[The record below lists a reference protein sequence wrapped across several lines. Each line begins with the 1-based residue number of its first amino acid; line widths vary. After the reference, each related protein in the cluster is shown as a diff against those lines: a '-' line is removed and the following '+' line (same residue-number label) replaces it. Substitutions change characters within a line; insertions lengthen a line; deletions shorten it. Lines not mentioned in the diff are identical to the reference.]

1 LRDDSSFPLDG
12 DFGDTRAGVAV
23 KLRGGSRNQESR
35 VNLNTTPQFA
45 IADAV
50 RVARD
55 IYGLSAAVSALP
67 SERDQ
72 NFALESAAGEKYVLK
87 IAKSDEDRAV
97 LELQNAALE
106 HVARRAPDLALPR
119 LIPAFSGEH
128 LVRITNAQGTPYFVR
143 LLTWVD
149 GEVFVRAL
157 PHDPAL
163 LASLGAVLAELDA
176 ALQDFS
182 HPAMNRELY
191 WDVKRADLALTHL
204 SLLTP
209 EQQPI
214 VRHFMHAWEG
224 VEWRPLRHSLIH
236 GDANDYNVLVRSG
249 RAVGLLDFGD
259 MVHSAV
265 VCDLA
270 IALAYALLDQP
281 DPLSAAVPIIR
292 AYHARLALT
301 DCEIAALYPLM
312 TARLCMSLCY
322 AAYNAQ
328 VKRGD
333 AYQLVTA
340 GPAWVLLQHLV
351 AIPEDTVHSLFRR
364 ATESL

>member
-1 LRDDSSFPLDG
+1 M
-12 DFGDTRAGVAV
+12 
-23 KLRGGSRNQESR
+23 
-35 VNLNTTPQFA
+35 TPKFA

-50 RVARD
+50 RFARD
-55 IYGLSAAVSALP
+55 IYGLGVAASMLP

-72 NFALESAAGEKYVLK
+72 NFALETAAGEKYVLK
-87 IAKSDEDRAV
+87 IANADEDRSV
-97 LELQNAALE
+97 LGLQNAALA
-106 HVARRAPDLALPR
+106 HVARRAPGLALAR
-119 LIPAFSGEH
+119 LIPTFSGEE
-128 LVRITNAQGTPYFVR
+128 LATIRSAQGKPYFMR
-143 LLTWVD
+143 LLTWVE

-157 PHDPAL
+157 PHGPAL
-163 LASLGAVLAELDA
+163 LASLGAVLAELDE
-176 ALQDFS
+176 ALQEFS
-182 HPAMNRELY
+182 HPAMHRELY
-191 WDVKRADLALTHL
+191 CDVKRADLALTHL
-204 SLLTP
+204 SLLTS

-214 VRHFMHAWEG
+214 VRQIMHSWVG
-224 VEWRPLRHSLIH
+224 VEWKALRHSLIH
-236 GDANDYNVLVRSG
+236 GDANDYNVLVRAG

-259 MVHSAV
+259 MVYSAV

-292 AYHARLALT
+292 AYHARFTLT
-301 DCEIAALYPLM
+301 ECEIAALYPLM

-340 GPAWVLLQHLV
+340 GPAWMLLQHLV
-351 AIPEDTVHSLFRR
+351 AIPEATVHNLFHR
-364 ATESL
+364 ATETL

>member
-1 LRDDSSFPLDG
+1 MFPLPAIR
-12 DFGDTRAGVAV
+12 TRD
-23 KLRGGSRNQESR
+23 R
-35 VNLNTTPQFA
+35 VTPDTTPNFA
-45 IADAV
+45 LADAV
-50 RVARD
+50 RFARD
-55 IYGLSAAVSALP
+55 IYGLGVAASMLP

-72 NFALESAAGEKYVLK
+72 NFALETAAGEKYVLK
-87 IAKSDEDRAV
+87 IANSDEDRSV

-106 HVARRAPDLALPR
+106 HAALRAPDLALAR
-119 LIPAFSGEH
+119 LIPACSGED
-128 LVRITNAQGTPYFVR
+128 LVTIRNVQGKLYFVR
-143 LLTWVD
+143 LLSWVD

-163 LASLGAVLAELDA
+163 LASLGAVLAELDR

-182 HPAMNRELY
+182 HPAMHRELY
-191 WDVKRADLALTHL
+191 WDVKRANLALAHL

-209 EQQPI
+209 EQQPV
-214 VRHFMHAWEG
+214 VRQFMRAWEG
-224 VEWRPLRHSLIH
+224 IQWTALRHSLIH
-236 GDANDYNVLVRSG
+236 GDANDYNVLVRAG

-259 MVHSAV
+259 MVYSAV

-292 AYHARLALT
+292 AYHAQFALT
-301 DCEIAALYPLM
+301 ECEIAALYPLM

-340 GPAWVLLQHLV
+340 GPAWILLQHLI
-351 AIPEDTVHSLFRR
+351 AIPEDTVHNVFRR
-364 ATESL
+364 AAGTL

>member
-1 LRDDSSFPLDG
+1 
-12 DFGDTRAGVAV
+12 
-23 KLRGGSRNQESR
+23 
-35 VNLNTTPQFA
+35 VNLDTTPQFA
-45 IADAV
+45 LADA
-50 RVARD
+50 ARIARE

-72 NFALESAAGEKYVLK
+72 NFALQTTAGEKYVLK
-87 IAKSDEDRAV
+87 IAKSDEERSV

-119 LIPAFSGEH
+119 LIRAFSGED
-128 LVRITNAQGTPYFVR
+128 VVTIRNARGKPYFVR
-143 LLTWVD
+143 LLSWVD
-149 GEVFVRAL
+149 GEVFVWAL
-157 PHDPAL
+157 PHDSTL

-176 ALQDFS
+176 ALQGFS
-182 HPAMNRELY
+182 HPAMHRELY

-204 SLLTP
+204 ALLRP
-209 EQQPI
+209 EQQPL
-214 VRHFMHAWEG
+214 VQRFMHAWERI
-224 VEWRPLRHSLIH
+224 EWQALRHSLIH
-236 GDANDYNVLVRSG
+236 GDANDYNVLVRAG
-249 RAVGLLDFGD
+249 RAAGLLDFGD
-259 MVHSAV
+259 MVYSAV

-292 AYHARLALT
+292 AYHARFALT
-301 DCEIAALYPLM
+301 KAEIAALYPLM

-333 AYQLVTA
+333 EYQLVTA
-340 GPAWVLLQHLV
+340 GPAWMLLQHLV
-351 AIPEDTVHSLFRR
+351 AIPEDSVHNQFRR
-364 ATESL
+364 AIGLL